1 MWCKKSIYSV
11 YMACKYFLP
20 FCRLPF
26 QLIDLFCSVEG
37 FGLIQSVLLVYF
49 CFCVRFKKI
58 ITKTYVKGLLSHIFF
73 YEFYDFRY
81 YSQVFDP
88 LWIEATS
95 FLNVSVIPKNGQNK
109 RRRVSLI
116 HYHHWKRVTSYILPK
131 IHDCLSKTLK

>member
-1 MWCKKSIYSV
+1 MWFKNSFSHSV
-11 YMACKYFLP
+11 GYIF
-20 FCRLPF
+20 
-26 QLIDLFCSVEG
+26 ILFMVSFAVKI
-37 FGLIQSVLLVYF
+37 LSSLMWSLLFFICCF
-49 CFCVRFKKI
+49 CFWCQIKKKKI
-58 ITKTYVKGLLSHIFF
+58 IAKTDVKEFTAYIFF